1 MRDIHDHGERV
12 LVLGDAMYCPQQLT
26 ELEWG
31 AVSDVDPAL
40 ARKTR
45 ERYERDLELHGGGAV
60 GCHFPELRK
69 NWSVLTAVPL
79 ANAIGSTDFRSTLE
93 SRPRQ

>member
-1 MRDIHDHGERV
+1 MEDHMVGYEVDEDLRFDGDRVVAAV
-12 LVLGDAMYCPQQLT
+12 LVLGDAMYCPQQLS

-60 GCHFPELRK
+60 GCHFPELKVARA
-69 NWSVLTAVPL
+69 LT
-79 ANAIGSTDFRSTLE
+79 R
-93 SRPRQ
+93 